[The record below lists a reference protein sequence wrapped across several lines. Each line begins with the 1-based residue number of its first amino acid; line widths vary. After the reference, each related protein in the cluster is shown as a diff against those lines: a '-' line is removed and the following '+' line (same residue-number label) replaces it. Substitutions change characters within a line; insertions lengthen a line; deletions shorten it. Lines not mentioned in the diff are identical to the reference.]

1 LTHTEIISSLKK
13 KDYQPIYFL
22 HGLESYFIDTV
33 SDYIEKNV
41 LSDAERGFNQ
51 TIMYGKD
58 VTDIKMIKDVAM
70 RYPMMS
76 EYQVLIIKE
85 AQDLKGI
92 DKLSDYVKQPSP
104 KTILVFCF
112 RNKKLNLNTKFGKLL
127 KANAVVLDAKPMYDN
142 QVPDWISKYLKSA
155 GLNINPQNANLLAEY
170 LGTDLSK
177 VANEI
182 DKLAINLPKGAE
194 VTSEIIESNIG
205 ISREYNSFEFQ
216 KAIAAKDIVKSTRIV
231 NYFIANPKKGPIQ
244 MLVGTLYNF
253 FSKVYMYHFV
263 KSQSEGEVLKQLG
276 LRSNWF
282 LKEYKVAARNFNRLQ
297 VEKVIE
303 TIKEYDLK
311 SKGVNFNSTTSK
323 PGDLLKEMTWKI
335 LH

>member
-1 LTHTEIISSLKK
+1 M
-13 KDYQPIYFL
+13 
-22 HGLESYFIDTV
+22 ESYFIDTV